1 MLQAAWLAGWSP
13 LEIDRPFVDF
23 AGYDLVVT
31 CGPVTRHVQLKAT
44 AGQITVHRALATKPS
59 GCVVNLRPLV
69 AGDPAR
75 IGFRYDLYADKP
87 GTPLDLEGLRAARKA
102 HNTRQPD
109 GGFGKAERLQHVV
122 VPVSR
127 FTRNLVSSWA
137 GCSARRR
144 WLDEGPSGSIFG
156 ETNGAIHGRGL
167 SPTVVGMHRSPPAW
181 PGSAITRSGRDV
193 MAL

>member
-1 MLQAAWLAGWSP
+1 MHRRLEELVAGFDLSTYRENTFEQVFCAELLQAAWLAGRPP

-31 CGPVTRHVQLKAT
+31 CGAVTRHVQLKAT
-44 AGQITVHRALATKPS
+44 AGQITIHRALATKPS
-59 GCVVNLRPLV
+59 GCVVNLRPVV

-75 IGFRYDLYADKP
+75 IGFRYDLYANEP
-87 GTPLDLEGLRAARKA
+87 GTPLDLEGLRSARKA

-127 FTRNLVSSWA
+127 FTRNLDIDLLL
-137 GCSARRR
+137 GG
-144 WLDEGPSGSIFG
+144 LFGP
-156 ETNGAIHGRGL
+156 
-167 SPTVVGMHRSPPAW
+167 VPA
-181 PGSAITRSGRDV
+181 A
-193 MAL
+193 